1 MGTAPFAG
9 RISATPRVEVCHILQ
24 GLCEHRGVYREACT
38 EFQCFGCATYTGSF
52 ESVRLRPDEREID
65 RRNLDRDM
73 NRVPLEAREETS
85 TVT

>member
-1 MGTAPFAG
+1 ML
-9 RISATPRVEVCHILQ
+9 RMR
-24 GLCEHRGVYREACT
+24 
-38 EFQCFGCATYTGSF
+38 YTGSF

-85 TVT
+85 TVTRYINVVAAC